1 MKSNHFFENV
11 CIRGEKV
18 KRDPLY
24 LKIYNDL
31 LAGIKNG
38 TYALGSRLPSE
49 KELSSNYDVRRIT
62 SKKALE
68 MLAEQNMITRMPG
81 KGSYVSYS
89 GERVDEIVD
98 GILIERQPEGKKV
111 IGVIID
117 SFGVAFGSQL
127 VCGIEWE
134 CREQGKNHIGM

>member
-1 MKSNHFFENV
+1 MNA
-11 CIRGEKV
+11 CGRGEKV

-38 TYALGSRLPSE
+38 TYASGSRLPSE
-49 KELSSNYDVRRIT
+49 KELSSNYDVSRIT

-81 KGSYVSYS
+81 AGLLYDAAVYLRKRGGGGESY
-89 GERVDEIVD
+89 
-98 GILIERQPEGKKV
+98 
-111 IGVIID
+111 
-117 SFGVAFGSQL
+117 
-127 VCGIEWE
+127 
-134 CREQGKNHIGM
+134 

>member
-1 MKSNHFFENV
+1 M
-11 CIRGEKV
+11 

-38 TYALGSRLPSE
+38 TYASGSRLPSE
-49 KELSSNYDVRRIT
+49 KELSSSYDVSRIT

-89 GERVDEIVD
+89 GERVDEI
-98 GILIERQPEGKKV
+98 LN
-111 IGVIID
+111 
-117 SFGVAFGSQL
+117 GS
-127 VCGIEWE
+127 
-134 CREQGKNHIGM
+134 

>member
-1 MKSNHFFENV
+1 MSFNDIYNTFKKIMKSNHFFENV

-49 KELSSNYDVRRIT
+49 KELSSNYDVSRIT

-81 KGSYVSYS
+81 KGSMCPI
-89 GERVDEIVD
+89 R
-98 GILIERQPEGKKV
+98 
-111 IGVIID
+111 
-117 SFGVAFGSQL
+117 
-127 VCGIEWE
+127 
-134 CREQGKNHIGM
+134 

>member
-1 MKSNHFFENV
+1 MNA
-11 CIRGEKV
+11 CGRGEKV

-38 TYALGSRLPSE
+38 TYASGSRLPSE
-49 KELSSNYDVRRIT
+49 KELSSNYDVSRIT

-89 GERVDEIVD
+89 GERVDEI
-98 GILIERQPEGKKV
+98 LIERQLEGKKV
-111 IGVIID
+111 IWCCLWKPAGLRYRV
-117 SFGVAFGSQL
+117 
-127 VCGIEWE
+127 
-134 CREQGKNHIGM
+134 GMPGAGLLYDAAVYLRKRGGGGESY

>member
-49 KELSSNYDVRRIT
+49 KELSSNYDVSRIT

-81 KGSYVSYS
+81 KGSYVYYS
-89 GERVDEIVD
+89 GERVDEI
-98 GILIERQPEGKKV
+98 LIERQLEGKKV

-127 VCGIEWE
+127 VCGIEW
-134 CREQGKNHIGM
+134 